1 MCCAAHS
8 SGAACAG
15 SCGQAP
21 CGQAPCG
28 HAPALQACM
37 AATCCICTTC
47 MLHVTAFLR
56 QELKVCL
63 MQGTNCGCTSSLL
76 KALAAQGS
84 DNPTADALG
93 IVDID
98 SEFDGNLGQLA
109 SEAAAAQCPKG
120 FTHRQGE
127 FAARHAF
134 TSMSTTAARHPTHQQ
149 QKR

>member
-1 MCCAAHS
+1 
-8 SGAACAG
+8 
-15 SCGQAP
+15 
-21 CGQAPCG
+21 
-28 HAPALQACM
+28 M
-37 AATCCICTTC
+37 AATCCICPTC
-47 MLHVTAFLR
+47 MLHVTAFPG
-56 QELKVCL
+56 QEPKDCL

-127 FAARHAF
+127 FAPMHAF
-134 TSMSTTAARHPTHQQ
+134 TSMSAAVARHPTYQQ
-149 QKR
+149 QEQ

>member
-1 MCCAAHS
+1 MC
-8 SGAACAG
+8 
-15 SCGQAP
+15 
-21 CGQAPCG
+21 
-28 HAPALQACM
+28 
-37 AATCCICTTC
+37 
-47 MLHVTAFLR
+47 
-56 QELKVCL
+56 KVCI

-98 SEFDGNLGQLA
+98 SESDGTLSQLA

-127 FAARHAF
+127 FAMRHAV
-134 TSMSTTAARHPTHQQ
+134 TTPCLLPLPGHVPLQQ
-149 QKR
+149 QKGRTRLYVY